1 MWDTRAA
8 QLSEA
13 RAVPILSQPTS
24 IIGRERELG
33 EIFALLSEP
42 ECRLATLLGPGG
54 IGKTRLALEAADQQR
69 RQASFADGVV
79 FVDLAGTVAPDFVPV
94 AIGGALDIT
103 FWGPEEP
110 LVQVISY
117 LADKQMLLVLDN
129 LEHLLAGSGYLA
141 DLLSAAP
148 GLKILAT
155 SRERL
160 NLHEEWVYAVGGL
173 TFPPGHA
180 GALTESEAQAYG
192 AVQLFAQRARQVQH
206 HFSLADN
213 LPSVLSI
220 CRQVEGLPLGLELA
234 ASWLHA
240 MSCPQVAARM
250 ASSLDFMVTPL
261 RNMPER
267 HRSLRTLFE
276 RSWSLLAAGEQAVF
290 MRLSLFQGG
299 FDLDAATA
307 VGGAALPVLAGLVDK
322 SLVRIDAAGRYDL
335 HVLLR
340 QYAQEKL
347 VNAGEYANTVQRFLD
362 YYMQLAEAGEV
373 HVYGPEQ
380 SAWYDR
386 LEAEIDNLR
395 AALTW
400 SLDHH
405 AGAVG
410 LRIASA
416 LRWLWEAR
424 GYLEEGFVW
433 FTRLLAQSSDADA
446 SIRAKALS
454 RASELGGQLAHEP
467 QTTLWAREALQL
479 SRVAGDEWTLAWAL
493 SAAAYFTERDLGH
506 AAAMLEESL
515 AVFRARQDPLGLS
528 HTRRR
533 RAGCAIDQ
541 QDYAYAVELLQEA
554 LAADRQAG
562 DQNGTAWDLC
572 FMGVAFW
579 QQHRLAEQ
587 VLPLYKESIALFRG
601 LNDTR
606 GMAHP
611 LIMLAEAERVHGDA
625 GQALGHFHATLR
637 LTRELG
643 IRDNLALLALAGIAN
658 LAAADGQRS
667 AAARLLGGV
676 DAALQSGAY
685 NTRISLLLEIAEG
698 TAADVRAQLPAAA
711 FTAAWS
717 AGSTMALDDVIGEA
731 LEVKLGVST
740 PAPAAAL
747 SVLSAAA
754 GQPLSEP
761 LSPREHEVLQLLGQ
775 GLSNAEIAH
784 KLVISTATVKVHT
797 RNIYGKLDVGNR
809 AQAIVQAQKLH
820 LL

>member
-1 MWDTRAA
+1 MTLA
-8 QLSEA
+8 QLPRQS
-13 RAVPILSQPTS
+13 RS
-24 IIGRERELG
+24 IVGRERELV
-33 EIFALLSEP
+33 EISALLSEP
-42 ECRLATLLGPGG
+42 LCRLVTLLGPGG
-54 IGKTRLALEAADQQR
+54 IGKTCLALEAADQQR
-69 RQASFADGVV
+69 RQASYADGVV
-79 FVDLAGTVAPDFVPV
+79 FVDLAGTVAPDFVPA
-94 AIGGALDIT
+94 AIGGALDVS

-110 LVQVISY
+110 LVQVMSY
-117 LADKQMLLVLDN
+117 LADKQMLLVVDN
-129 LEHLLAGSGYLA
+129 LEHLLAGSGCLA
-141 DLLSAAP
+141 DLLNAAP

-160 NLHEEWVYAVGGL
+160 NLREEWVYSVGGL
-173 TFPPGHA
+173 AFPPGYA
-180 GALTESEAQAYG
+180 GALTVSEAQAYG
-192 AVQLFAQRARQVQH
+192 AVQLFVQRARQVQH

-240 MSCPQVAARM
+240 MSCSQVAARM
-250 ASSLDFMVTPL
+250 ASSLDFLVTPL

-290 MRLSLFQGG
+290 MRLALFHGG
-299 FDLDAATA
+299 FDLDAAAAIT
-307 VGGAALPVLAGLVDK
+307 GAALPVLAGLVDK

-340 QYAQEKL
+340 QYAQDKL
-347 VNAGEYANTVQRFLD
+347 ANAGEYASTMQRFLG
-362 YYMQLAEAGEV
+362 YYVQLAEAGEA

-380 SAWYDR
+380 SVWYDK

-410 LRIASA
+410 LRIAAA
-416 LRWLWEAR
+416 LRWVWEAR

-446 SIRAKALS
+446 SMRAKALS

-467 QTTLWAREALQL
+467 QATLWAQEALQL
-479 SRVAGDEWTLAWAL
+479 SRAAGDEWNLAWAL
-493 SAAAYFTERDLGH
+493 STAAYFTERDLRQ

-515 AVFRARQDPLGLS
+515 VMFQARQDPLGLS

-541 QDYAYAVELLQEA
+541 GDHTYAVELLQEA

-572 FMGVAFW
+572 FMGVALW
-579 QQHRLAEQ
+579 QQHHLAEQ
-587 VLPLYKESIALFRG
+587 VMPLYQESIALFRG
-601 LNDTR
+601 LNDIR

-611 LIMLAEAERVHGDA
+611 LIMLAEAERAHGDA
-625 GQALGHFHATLR
+625 AQALGHFQSTLR
-637 LTRELG
+637 LARELG

-658 LAAADGQRS
+658 LAAADGQHA

-676 DAALQSGAY
+676 DAAMQSGAY
-685 NTRISLLLEIAEG
+685 KTRISLLVEVAER
-698 TAADVRAQLPAAA
+698 TAADVRSELPAAA
-711 FTAAWS
+711 FAAAWS
-717 AGSTMALDDVIGEA
+717 AGSTMAHDNVIGEA
-731 LEVKLGVST
+731 FEVKLGLAS
-740 PAPAAAL
+740 PSP
-747 SVLSAAA
+747 SAAPGVLPRPV

-761 LSPREHEVLQLLGQ
+761 LSPREREVLQLLSQ

-797 RNIYGKLDVGNR
+797 RNIYGKLDVSNR